1 MNASNDEPQP
11 NSNPTPALP
20 QYNRSRSGTI
30 RGPVGHSSVSFNR
43 TRSGR
48 ILDSGAP
55 PARTRSGTVLGPR
68 PSVPPNRTRSGTILA
83 PAAVSSK
90 TGSSAAP
97 SRTRSGTIV
106 APRSRVRSGSILVGP
121 DLPVS
126 GENPAENDN
135 EEERQRNLSIPETD
149 GNPIAEEPSLAENPD
164 VEMEVDMG
172 YADDSFSPP
181 NSSSPDPIDFLSC
194 RSGGAGTWA
203 VAWDPPSPDVT
214 RKKTVKMGVGKKQM
228 SFGRGKLGA
237 GRAGKGKRG
246 RGRTRAVV
254 FEDMVDDLDV
264 LGVQVEEND
273 DGDAEHVG
281 TDPLNI

>member
-20 QYNRSRSGTI
+20 QFNRSRSGTI
-30 RGPVGHSSVSFNR
+30 RGPVGHSSLSFNR
-43 TRSGR
+43 TRSGS

-68 PSVPPNRTRSGTILA
+68 PSVPPNRSRSGTILA
-83 PAAVSSK
+83 PAAAVSGRV
-90 TGSSAAP
+90 GSAAAP

-106 APRSRVRSGSILVGP
+106 APRSRVRSGSILAGP

-126 GENPAENDN
+126 GERPTENEN
-135 EEERQRNLSIPETD
+135 EEERQGNLSIPENI
-149 GNPIAEEPSLAENPD
+149 GNLIAEEPSLAENPD

-203 VAWDPPSPDVT
+203 VAWDPPSPVVA
-214 RKKTVKMGVGKKQM
+214 RKKMVKGKKQM

-237 GRAGKGKRG
+237 ARTGKGKRG

-254 FEDMVDDLDV
+254 FEDMGDDLDL
-264 LGVQVEEND
+264 LGVQAEEND

>member
-1 MNASNDEPQP
+1 MNASNDEPCP

-20 QYNRSRSGTI
+20 QFNRSRSGTI

-43 TRSGR
+43 TRSGS

-83 PAAVSSK
+83 PAAVLSK

-97 SRTRSGTIV
+97 SRTRSGTIL
-106 APRSRVRSGSILVGP
+106 APRSRVRSGSILAGP
-121 DLPVS
+121 DLPIS
-126 GENPAENDN
+126 GENPAENQN
-135 EEERQRNLSIPETD
+135 EEEGQGNLPILEND
-149 GNPIAEEPSLAENPD
+149 GNPFAEEPGLAENPD
-164 VEMEVDMG
+164 VDMEVDMG

-203 VAWDPPSPDVT
+203 VAWDPPSPVVT
-214 RKKTVKMGVGKKQM
+214 RKKIVKMGGGKKQM

-237 GRAGKGKRG
+237 GRTGKGKRG
-246 RGRTRAVV
+246 KGRTRVVV
-254 FEDMVDDLDV
+254 FEDMVDDLDL

-273 DGDAEHVG
+273 GGDAEHVG

>member
-20 QYNRSRSGTI
+20 QFNRSRSGTI

-43 TRSGR
+43 TRSGS

-97 SRTRSGTIV
+97 SRTRSGTIL
-106 APRSRVRSGSILVGP
+106 APRSRVRSGSILAGP

-126 GENPAENDN
+126 GENPAGN
-135 EEERQRNLSIPETD
+135 ETEGEHQGNLSIPEND
-149 GNPIAEEPSLAENPD
+149 GNPVVEEPSLAENPD

-181 NSSSPDPIDFLSC
+181 TSSSPDPIDFLSC

-203 VAWDPPSPDVT
+203 VAWDPPSPVVT
-214 RKKTVKMGVGKKQM
+214 RKKTVKMGAGKKQM

-237 GRAGKGKRG
+237 ARAGKGKRG
-246 RGRTRAVV
+246 RGRMRAVV
-254 FEDMVDDLDV
+254 FEDMGDDLDL